1 MPATRLIVWERRGP
15 LASETSRHLD
25 SLPAE
30 LVPVGD
36 MDDLL
41 AAIQK
46 ASFPVV
52 LLDRATLGEK
62 LPDAIAAASG
72 ADAWIVVVGPAS
84 ADECRRDRDL
94 GAHLLLAEIPERL
107 VWGGTLRRLVNASQE
122 RMKQTTAPTKR

>member
-1 MPATRLIVWERRGP
+1 VPATRLIVWERRGR
-15 LASETSRHLD
+15 LASESSRHLD

-30 LVPVGD
+30 LVLVGD
-36 MDDLL
+36 MDELL
-41 AAIQK
+41 TAIQK

-62 LPDAIAAASG
+62 LPEAIAAAT
-72 ADAWIVVVGPAS
+72 AAEAWIVVVGPGA
-84 ADECRRDRDL
+84 ADEHRRDRDL
-94 GAHLLLAEIPERL
+94 GAHLLLAEIPESL